1 MDISVVVPVYGC
13 PAAVRPLCERLIAS
27 LEGIVASFEIILVND
42 CCPRGSWEE
51 IVKVCSWDTR
61 IIGIELSRNFGQIHA
76 ITAGLDHSSGD
87 WVVVMDCDLQDRPE
101 GIPELYRKAQE
112 GYDVVFAQ
120 RRNRKDSA
128 SVKRKSRAFYKVY
141 SYFTD
146 GIYDS
151 SLSNFSISRRIV
163 IDSYC
168 SMREQNRAYT
178 LFINWLGFRQTA
190 IEIEADERF
199 EGDSSYSFKRKMKM
213 ALEIITSQSNKPLM
227 FSVRFGFAI
236 AVIAF
241 AYLLY
246 SIVRYALSG
255 GGVPGYTSLI
265 VSLWF
270 LGGIILIAIGVLGI
284 YVGNIFNEVKGRP
297 LYAVRTILNSQ
308 SQSGSE
314 GRKCNDTDV
323 S

>member
-128 SVKRKSRAFYKVY
+128 SVKRKSRAF
-141 SYFTD
+141 
-146 GIYDS
+146 
-151 SLSNFSISRRIV
+151 
-163 IDSYC
+163 
-168 SMREQNRAYT
+168 
-178 LFINWLGFRQTA
+178 
-190 IEIEADERF
+190 
-199 EGDSSYSFKRKMKM
+199 
-213 ALEIITSQSNKPLM
+213 
-227 FSVRFGFAI
+227 
-236 AVIAF
+236 
-241 AYLLY
+241 
-246 SIVRYALSG
+246 
-255 GGVPGYTSLI
+255 
-265 VSLWF
+265 
-270 LGGIILIAIGVLGI
+270 
-284 YVGNIFNEVKGRP
+284 
-297 LYAVRTILNSQ
+297 
-308 SQSGSE
+308 
-314 GRKCNDTDV
+314 
-323 S
+323 